1 MNTTEPKK
9 LEPLNE
15 EEMQAVE
22 DNNALLKIFAQWF
35 EGLEKLPELQGVKL
49 DGAMMFQAFV
59 VGCSAVMRV
68 QQHATMK
75 VAVETHQLNRLLIT
89 LAAMQQGESDETE

>member
-9 LEPLNE
+9 LEPLSKE
-15 EEMQAVE
+15 EIKAVE
-22 DNNALLKIFAQWF
+22 ENNGLLKIFAQWF

-49 DGAMMFQAFV
+49 DGAMMFQAFT
-59 VGCSAVMRV
+59 VGCSAVMRI

-75 VAVETHQLNRLLIT
+75 VAIETQQLNRLLVT
-89 LAAMQQGESDETE
+89 LATMQQGESNETE